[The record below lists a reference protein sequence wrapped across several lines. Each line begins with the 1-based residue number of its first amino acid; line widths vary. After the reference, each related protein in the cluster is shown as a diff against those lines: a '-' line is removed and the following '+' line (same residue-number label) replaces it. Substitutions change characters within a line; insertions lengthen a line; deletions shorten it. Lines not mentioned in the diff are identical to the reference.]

1 MQYRSTREVVE
12 DLKRHGR
19 LIEVD
24 EPLSPHLEIAEV
36 QRRVYARGGPAVL
49 FTRPLGTH
57 FPMVSNLFGTLD
69 QARFL
74 FRSTIERVRRAIELK
89 IDPNAFFRAPLRYAG
104 APWTAWTMLPKS
116 ARTGP
121 VLSHATS
128 LSQLPQLV
136 SWPDD
141 GGAFVTL
148 PQVLSQELP
157 SEGTRPSLQRCN
169 LGMYRIQLS
178 GNDYVPDQEIGLHYQ
193 LHRGI
198 GVHHQRALQ
207 RGAPFPVTI
216 TVGGTPAMTLS
227 AVMPLPEGL
236 SELTFAGAMAG
247 HRIPMIEGADHA
259 PIYAD
264 ADFAICGLVDPTS
277 LKPEGP
283 FGDHLGYYAR
293 QHPFPWMR
301 VTRVSH
307 RPGAIWPFTVVGR
320 PPQEDTTFG
329 ALIHELT
336 GPIIPTVLPGV
347 REVHAVDAAGVHP
360 LLLAVGSE
368 RYTPYAKPTRPQ
380 ELLTQANAILGQGQM
395 SLAKY
400 LFIAD
405 GTYHPELEAHDIQP
419 FMHWMWERLDF
430 ESGLHFQTRT
440 TIDTLDYSGEGL
452 NRGSKVIFA
461 ASGQPRRTLRTAL
474 PDLGSLQSNIADARL
489 CMAGVLAIEAKL
501 EATLDQLMTMLHA
514 VDKTTWEGIACVVL
528 VDDAEFTARNL
539 NNFLWVT
546 FTRSNPATDIRG
558 IGERIE
564 DKHWCCSG
572 PIVIDARRKPHH
584 APPLIED
591 PETTLRI
598 DALAARGGPL
608 SKFL

>member
-1 MQYRSTREVVE
+1 
-12 DLKRHGR
+12 
-19 LIEVD
+19 
-24 EPLSPHLEIAEV
+24 
-36 QRRVYARGGPAVL
+36 
-49 FTRPLGTH
+49 
-57 FPMVSNLFGTLD
+57 
-69 QARFL
+69 
-74 FRSTIERVRRAIELK
+74 
-89 IDPNAFFRAPLRYAG
+89 
-104 APWTAWTMLPKS
+104 
-116 ARTGP
+116 
-121 VLSHATS
+121 
-128 LSQLPQLV
+128 
-136 SWPDD
+136 
-141 GGAFVTL
+141 
-148 PQVLSQELP
+148 
-157 SEGTRPSLQRCN
+157 
-169 LGMYRIQLS
+169 
-178 GNDYVPDQEIGLHYQ
+178 
-193 LHRGI
+193 
-198 GVHHQRALQ
+198 
-207 RGAPFPVTI
+207 
-216 TVGGTPAMTLS
+216 
-227 AVMPLPEGL
+227 
-236 SELTFAGAMAG
+236 
-247 HRIPMIEGADHA
+247 
-259 PIYAD
+259 
-264 ADFAICGLVDPTS
+264 
-277 LKPEGP
+277 
-283 FGDHLGYYAR
+283 
-293 QHPFPWMR
+293 
-301 VTRVSH
+301 
-307 RPGAIWPFTVVGR
+307 
-320 PPQEDTTFG
+320 
-329 ALIHELT
+329 
-336 GPIIPTVLPGV
+336 VLPGV